1 MSAKTLLKISG
12 VSKSFPGVYALR
24 DVTFDVIAG
33 EVHGLV
39 GENGAGKSTL
49 MGVASG
55 ALLPNSGTVVING
68 TETSG
73 DPQAAREL
81 GLAIVRQEPALMPDL
96 TVAENLYL
104 GVSESHRPPI
114 SQVNAWARACLEK
127 WNKDTT
133 VSPTD
138 RVDTLVPESRFI
150 VEIVKALANDP
161 AVLVLDEPTEHL
173 TAEDVERLFAQ
184 ISAVTARGACVIYIS
199 HRIREVQRIAHRLT
213 VLRDGESQG
222 TYDAKELSE
231 DQIVELIVGTS
242 LDREFPH
249 KTARFGAEVL
259 NVRGF
264 SGSGFSNINLSVRAG
279 EILGLAGISDNGQ
292 HEFMRALAGLLP
304 STGKVA
310 LQGQSV
316 RISSGHSAL
325 SNGIAYLPGD
335 RHREGIFA
343 DLSVRENFSIR
354 SVGLGAMGP
363 LVIQRNEDKRAASAV
378 TEFSIKTPS
387 VDTPIKSLSGGNQ
400 QKVVLSSVLASGPKL
415 LLVDEPSQGVD
426 VGARMEIYRN
436 LREAA
441 DRGVA
446 IIVLS
451 TDAAEVAGLS
461 DRVAIFSRGNVVE
474 TLEGKKVLEGEILSA
489 VLKSTSVREK
499 IHGSASAFW
508 RWAAGHA
515 GPLVLVSLAI
525 ALMGG
530 VAQLENPAYL
540 TTQNI
545 SGMLTLIATAA
556 LVAYGQQLLLLIGG
570 IDLSVG
576 PLLGLQMVLGSFWL
590 VADGGTA
597 QTVQGFTLMLLVAMA
612 LGLLN
617 WILVE
622 PFRLHPMVATLAT
635 YMGVQAIS
643 LLFRPTTDGP
653 IDDQIMELLGH
664 QIGFVP
670 VSFLVAV
677 ALGVILEFVLLKS
690 RLGFALRGLG
700 SREESARV
708 AGVAPARIRLIAYV
722 GCSVLTMLAA
732 LTLIP
737 QVGIGDPRAG
747 ISFTLTSIAAVVI
760 GGASLFGGRG
770 SFLGSLLGAIFITQV
785 NTVTN
790 FLRLDQAWQSYL
802 LGGMIVA
809 AVAIFSKSRQLA
821 AAT

>member
-55 ALLPNSGTVVING
+55 ALVPNSGTVVING
-68 TETSG
+68 IGTSG

-104 GVSESHRPPI
+104 GVSASRRPPM
-114 SQVNAWARACLEK
+114 SEVHAWALASLQK
-127 WNKDTT
+127 WNRDITI
-133 VSPTD
+133 SPSD

-150 VEIVKALANDP
+150 VEIVKALANEP

-184 ISAVTARGACVIYIS
+184 IHTVTARGACVIYIS

-222 TYDAKELSE
+222 TYDAKALSE
-231 DQIVELIVGTS
+231 DRIVELIVGTS
-242 LDREFPH
+242 LDREFPR

-259 NVRGF
+259 KVQGY
-264 SGSGFSNINLSVRAG
+264 SGPGFSNINLSVRAG

-304 STGKVA
+304 STGQVS
-310 LQGQSV
+310 LQGV
-316 RISSGHSAL
+316 PARIQSGHAAL
-325 SNGIAYLPGD
+325 SHGIAYLPGD

-354 SVGLGAMGP
+354 SIGQGAVGP
-363 LVIQRNEDKRAASAV
+363 LVIPAQEARRAADAV
-378 TEFSIKTPS
+378 AGFAIKTPS
-387 VDTPIKSLSGGNQ
+387 VDTPIRSLSGGNQ

-426 VGARMEIYRN
+426 VGARMEIYRQ

-441 DRGVA
+441 DQGVA
-446 IIVLS
+446 IIALS

-461 DRVAIFSRGNVVE
+461 DRVAIFSRGQVVE
-474 TLEGKKVLEGEILSA
+474 TLEGRKVSEAEILSS

-499 IHGSASAFW
+499 VHGSASAFW
-508 RWAAGHA
+508 RWAAGQV

-525 ALMGG
+525 LLMGG
-530 VAQLENPAYL
+530 VAAWHNPAYL

-545 SGMLTLIATAA
+545 NGMMTLIATAA
-556 LVAYGQQLLLLIGG
+556 LVAYGQQLLMLVGG

-576 PLLGLQMVLGSFWL
+576 PLLGLQMVVASFWL
-590 VADGGTA
+590 VADGGTGQTA
-597 QTVQGFTLMLLVAMA
+597 QGYALLLLVAVV

-622 PFRLHPMVATLAT
+622 PVRLHPMVATLAT
-635 YMGVQAIS
+635 YMGVQAVA
-643 LLFRPTTDGP
+643 LLYRPTTDGP
-653 IDDQIMELLGH
+653 IDDQVMEQLGH
-664 QIGFVP
+664 QFGFVP
-670 VSFLVAV
+670 SAFLAAV
-677 ALGVILEFVLLKS
+677 ALGFLLEFVLLRS
-690 RLGFALRGLG
+690 RLGYALRGLG

-708 AGVAPARIRLIAYV
+708 AGVVPSRMRLLAYV

-747 ISFTLTSIAAVVI
+747 IGFTLTSIAAVVI

-770 SFLGSLLGAIFITQV
+770 SFIGSLLGAIFITQV

-790 FLRLDQAWQSYL
+790 FLGLDQAWQSYL